1 MRTQRH
7 EHGFSLLEVIIVLA
21 IMGGALVMYTNHV
34 RKESLRTAQQN
45 VANALVLEMK
55 GVINFLHDN
64 PLPLRATNGTGDD
77 EIDNPLY
84 GDVSGINDISLKK
97 YHNRLTN
104 SINDIDTGATSDYLL
119 WGESN
124 ISANQQRYLFISSRC
139 NTILKSELDLSK
151 EYLPCLLN
159 SSAKNSS
166 ATINRIG
173 FAGENLK
180 SSDSSIARMDVIVS
194 FTTGS
199 TNERFQFAD
208 YATPFTRALNNAGL
222 IASHMMVVHRAP
234 TSSNWQLLTQSD
246 GKTPIDIKNLA
257 TNISVL
263 SKYPASEYFGVRF
276 TFDMNDNSNGS
287 GGNGGNAKVCW
298 DSEKS
303 TVVHCFEQYAGEDD
317 HGEDYVLALTTKPSK
332 DEKDPTKI
340 KPGTLNANLIME
352 NTSRRVYIFKRQS
365 GGNIQRGSDGQPELY
380 EWMGSDNTSF
390 VGEYYQDDNRQAD
403 PQNTQDAQYNTSR
416 SYYVPNTYDAFELVT
431 PAVVDYI
438 ANRTDN
444 SYRDSPDYVKYND
457 ANNEPKVSGAL
468 RYPIQVC
475 PKIKQKIFLRDYK
488 GDFINNNEYVEVE
501 RRLFP
506 RLSVSISSLS
516 AFPGGNTYNGGS
528 SSGVTLSQLDRNRA
542 DIDESVP
549 VGKLGG
555 ITTQVDIA
563 EQDKVQTDGT
573 AGINRGGHYI
583 YENPKY
589 IWAISNTLGIYDG
602 KTGQG
607 MNVVNS
613 ADVSYTVTRWC
624 STIPQTG
631 TPSDLIESYVYE

>member
-1 MRTQRH
+1 MRTRH
-7 EHGFSLLEVIIVLA
+7 NERGFTLLEIIVVLA
-21 IMGGALVMYTNHV
+21 IAGGVLVMYTNHV
-34 RKESLRTAQQN
+34 RKESIKVAQQN

-55 GVINFLHDN
+55 GVINFLHDD
-64 PLPLRATNGTGDD
+64 PLPGQDSSGNGDE

-84 GDVSGINDISLKK
+84 GNTSGVDDASLTR
-97 YHNRLTN
+97 YHARLSN
-104 SINDIDTGATSDYLL
+104 SITTVDTGSVSDYFL
-119 WGESN
+119 WGEGN
-124 ISANQQRYLFISSRC
+124 ISANQQRYLFISSKC
-139 NTILKSELDLSK
+139 DTMLKSKLELYK
-151 EYLPCLLN
+151 EYLPCHLN

-166 ATINRIG
+166 ATINRLG
-173 FAGENLK
+173 FASENLQT
-180 SSDSSIARMDVIVS
+180 SGTTIARMDVIVA
-194 FTTGS
+194 FTVS
-199 TNERFQFAD
+199 NSNERFHFVD
-208 YATPFTRALNNAGL
+208 YAIPFSRALNNAGL

-246 GKTPIDIKNLA
+246 GKTPIELNTLA

-352 NTSRRVYIFKRQS
+352 NTSRRVYIFKRKQW
-365 GGNIQRGSDGQPELY
+365 GDIERASDGQPELY
-380 EWMGSDNTSF
+380 QWMGSDNIPF
-390 VGEYYQDDNRQAD
+390 AGEYYQDDNLRMD
-403 PQNTQDAQYNTSR
+403 VLDDIDKQYGTAKN
-416 SYYVPNTYDAFELVT
+416 YYVPETYDAFELVT

-438 ANRTDN
+438 ANRSDRSSTD
-444 SYRDSPDYVKYND
+444 DPDYLQYSD
-457 ANNEPKVSGAL
+457 ADLNPRYRGAL

-475 PKIKQKIFLRDYK
+475 PKIKQKILLRDK
-488 GDFINNNEYVEVE
+488 DGNPVGNNEYVEVE

-506 RLSVSISSLS
+506 RMSVSISSLS
-516 AFPGGNTYNGGS
+516 AYPGGDTAE
-528 SSGVTLSQLDRNRA
+528 SGVDLPQLDQNRVKL
-542 DIDESVP
+542 DESVP

-555 ITTQVDIA
+555 VTTQVEIT
-563 EQDKVQTDGT
+563 EQSKTEMPNS
-573 AGINRGGHYI
+573 AGINTGEHYI
-583 YENPKY
+583 YQNPKY
-589 IWAISNTLGIYDG
+589 IWVITNTLGIYNG

-607 MNVVNS
+607 MNVINS

>member
-1 MRTQRH
+1 MRIQQR
-7 EHGFSLLEVIIVLA
+7 ERGFSLLEVIVVLA

-34 RKESLRTAQQN
+34 RKESAKAARQN
-45 VANALVLEMK
+45 IANALVQEMK
-55 GVINFLHDN
+55 GVINFLKDD
-64 PLPLRATNGTGDD
+64 PLPETGTIGD
-77 EIDNPLY
+77 ETIDNPLY
-84 GDVSGINDISLKK
+84 SDAVGITNNDDYKIRIVNNIEDK
-97 YHNRLTN
+97 
-104 SINDIDTGATSDYLL
+104 DTGSTDGYFL
-119 WGESN
+119 WGDGN
-124 ISANQQRYLFISSRC
+124 DVLKQQRYLFISNSC
-139 NTILKSELDLSK
+139 DAVLKSQIKMSKAYLSCK
-151 EYLPCLLN
+151 LTDQ
-159 SSAKNSS
+159 AKNDT

-173 FAGENLK
+173 LAADNLQT
-180 SSDSSIARMDVIVS
+180 SGTTVSRVDVIVA
-194 FTTGS
+194 FTKRKVQ
-199 TNERFQFAD
+199 ERFYFAD
-208 YATPFTRALNNAGL
+208 YAMPFTHALGNSSL
-222 IASHMMVVHRAP
+222 SPSHMMIVHRPDAN
-234 TSSNWQLLTQSD
+234 SNWQLVTKTD
-246 GKTPIDIKNLA
+246 GKTPIEFNSIALNMDILA
-257 TNISVL
+257 
-263 SKYPASEYFGVRF
+263 KYPATEYFGVRF
-276 TFDMNDNSNGS
+276 TFDMNDNDNGSNG
-287 GGNGGNAKVCW
+287 GGGNANVCW
-298 DSEKS
+298 DSANS
-303 TVVHCFEQYAGEDD
+303 TVVHCFEQYAGEDE
-317 HGEDYVLALTTKPSK
+317 HGEDSVLALTTKPSK
-332 DEKDPTKI
+332 DEKDPSKI

-352 NTSRRVYIFKRQS
+352 NTSRRVYIFKRQL

-390 VGEYYQDDNRQAD
+390 VGEYYQDDNLQAD
-403 PQNTQDAQYNTSR
+403 KQNQDAQYNTSR

-438 ANRTDN
+438 ANRTD
-444 SYRDSPDYVKYND
+444 SSSRDNPDYVKYDD
-457 ANNEPKVSGAL
+457 AKSLSMFSGAL

-475 PKIKQKIFLRDYK
+475 PKIKQKIFLKDYQGVVK
-488 GDFINNNEYVEVE
+488 NNEYVEVE

-506 RLSVSISSLS
+506 RLSVSISSIS

-563 EQDKVQTDGT
+563 EQDKVQIDGT
-573 AGINRGGHYI
+573 AGINHGGHYI

>member
-1 MRTQRH
+1 MRTRH
-7 EHGFSLLEVIIVLA
+7 NERGFTLLEIIVVLA
-21 IMGGALVMYTNHV
+21 IAGGVLVMYTNHV
-34 RKESLRTAQQN
+34 RKESIKAAQQN

-55 GVINFLHDN
+55 GVINFLHDD
-64 PLPLRATNGTGDD
+64 PLPGQDSSGNGDE

-84 GDVSGINDISLKK
+84 GNTSGVDDASLTR
-97 YHNRLTN
+97 YHARLSN
-104 SINDIDTGATSDYLL
+104 SITTVDTGSVSDYFL
-119 WGESN
+119 WGEGN
-124 ISANQQRYLFISSRC
+124 ISANQQRYLFISSKC
-139 NTILKSELDLSK
+139 DTMLKSKLELYK
-151 EYLPCLLN
+151 EYLPCHLN

-166 ATINRIG
+166 ATINRLG
-173 FAGENLK
+173 FASENLQT
-180 SSDSSIARMDVIVS
+180 SGTTIARMDVIVA
-194 FTTGS
+194 FTVS
-199 TNERFQFAD
+199 NSNERFHFVD
-208 YATPFTRALNNAGL
+208 YAIPFSRALNNAGL

-246 GKTPIDIKNLA
+246 GKTPIELNTLA

-287 GGNGGNAKVCW
+287 GGSGGNANVCW

-303 TVVHCFEQYAGEDD
+303 TVVHCFEQHAGEDD

-390 VGEYYQDDNRQAD
+390 VGEYYQDDNLQAD
-403 PQNTQDAQYNTSR
+403 AQNTQDAQYNTSR

-444 SYRDSPDYVKYND
+444 STRDYPDYAKYND
-457 ANNEPKVSGAL
+457 GNSDARFTGAL

-516 AFPGGNTYNGGS
+516 AFPGGNIYNGGS

-573 AGINRGGHYI
+573 AGINHGGHYI